1 MNYFVASIIKKVSHD
16 GVAAMAMGPINL
28 DSHLCGPI
36 SRPLFAPLL
45 PGKEKC
51 GLSILGGM

>member
-1 MNYFVASIIKKVSHD
+1 MIILLHQSNVSHD

-45 PGKEKC
+45 PGKEKWVYQF
-51 GLSILGGM
+51 